1 MNDIRHPLVS
11 IVTPT
16 FNRGRFIDRLVK
28 NVLAQTYQDF
38 ELVLVDDG
46 STDNT
51 RELAG
56 RWIKENPGRI
66 QYVYQPNQGSG
77 AARNNGIK
85 QAKGKYI
92 AFLDSDDEWT
102 PDYLDKIMPVLEKG
116 DYQWTV
122 TGARRIDIDKNG
134 RELDTK
140 LIRCH
145 LQEFS
150 HFFKRELNV
159 YEALLTG
166 NVVGETSRIAVLKQ
180 ALLEVGGFRD
190 HLKLSQDY
198 ELWLRLAKAGY
209 KLFITDEPLVLYRK
223 SVDSVTKIRLVEGL
237 RYGYEIISQYSKDAI
252 KLDPMYKRFYGEKLW
267 DYARTIMHHPNKDF
281 ALIIRCLIKSQCLD
295 PSLARITGSFKTNYR
310 RQQQ

>member
-16 FNRGRFIDRLVK
+16 FNRSRFIDRLVK

-51 RELAG
+51 RELVD

-102 PDYLDKIMPVLEKG
+102 PDYLDKIMTVLEKG
-116 DYQWTV
+116 EFQWTV
-122 TGARRIDIDKNG
+122 TGARRIDIGKDG

-180 ALLEVGGFRD
+180 ALLAVGGFRD

-223 SVDSVTKIRLVEGL
+223 SVDSVTKTRLVEGL
-237 RYGYEIISQYSKDAI
+237 RYGFEIICEYSRDAV
-252 KLDPMYKRFYGEKLW
+252 KLDPMYRKFYGEKLW
-267 DYARTIMHHPNKDF
+267 GYARDILHQPKRDYI
-281 ALIIRCLIKSQCLD
+281 LILKCMIKSLMFD
-295 PSLARITGSFKTNYR
+295 FNLTRIFSSLNTNMNVSK
-310 RQQQ
+310 